1 MKKKVF
7 YFSNNFLNEDYLKA
21 VQFKDINFDYEYGY
35 DYERVIKERLLKAN
49 QDFVNDSEPPKR
61 KSILVSFDNAVTAI
75 DIPIDE
81 QQKLHADTQVNFST
95 SNESS
100 KNSNQNNTASNENTN
115 ENNVIRLPL
124 NDTVQKIDPDAF
136 ANKIKEAVQKYD
148 AQINGQLYSNDSG
161 NNQESGV
168 ESHETNRNL
177 SDSKNSSRNSSPNFN
192 GSHLKGQTPSPPVR
206 SSPDFLEP
214 RKQSIDALNENFDDK
229 YENSDWTESSQTK
242 SDDNISKE
250 VRKQDLVNENR
261 AHEAS
266 SPTEPRQTKPKSGK
280 KNQNRMISFSAASK
294 LNAQS
299 PSPISSLSSSPEPK
313 ANKHNMA
320 ITYAPNPALNSLI
333 RQNTNSFKLQEPLS
347 SDRTTTN
354 TENTNTDTQVSNA
367 DANERNILVEK
378 DGVFKLMTAEEHTAF
393 EQQLRNERKQQQQQ
407 SSSLNSS
414 SSSNLASS
422 NFLPHPPAR
431 MRPKTSVDQ
440 SNNRNNS
447 LKTRFQLIQNKN
459 SQNINTENGNKTSKN
474 NNKPNSLRLSH
485 SADPGNKRAGSSKRY
500 LSLTIQ
506 LVLIVLDGN

>member
-1 MKKKVF
+1 M
-7 YFSNNFLNEDYLKA
+7 
-21 VQFKDINFDYEYGY
+21 
-35 DYERVIKERLLKAN
+35 LKAN

-81 QQKLHADTQVNFST
+81 QQKLQPDAQVDFST
-95 SNESS
+95 SNEIS
-100 KNSNQNNTASNENTN
+100 KNSNPNNTAPNENSN

-148 AQINGQLYSNDSG
+148 AQINSQLYSNESG
-161 NNQESGV
+161 NNQELGV
-168 ESHETNRNL
+168 EAHETNRNL
-177 SDSKNSSRNSSPNFN
+177 SDSKNSSRNSSPTFN
-192 GSHLKGQTPSPPVR
+192 GSHLTGHTPSPPVR

-214 RKQSIDALNENFDDK
+214 RKQHVDTPNENFDDK

-242 SDDNISKE
+242 SDENISKE
-250 VRKQDLVNENR
+250 FKKQDLANETR
-261 AHEAS
+261 PQEAS
-266 SPTEPRQTKPKSGK
+266 SPEPRQTKPKSGK
-280 KNQNRMISFSAASK
+280 KHQNRMISFSAASK

-313 ANKHNMA
+313 SDKHNMA
-320 ITYAPNPALNSLI
+320 ITYAPNPALNTLI

-354 TENTNTDTQVSNA
+354 TENTNTDNQQTTA
-367 DANERNILVEK
+367 EANERNILVEK
-378 DGVFKLMTAEEHTAF
+378 DGVFKLMTAEEHTAY
-393 EQQLRNERKQQQQQ
+393 EKQLRNERKQQQQ

-440 SNNRNNS
+440 SNSRSNS
-447 LKTRFQLIQNKN
+447 LKTRFQLIQNNNN
-459 SQNINTENGNKTSKN
+459 SQNINTQNADKTNKN
-474 NNKPNSLRLSH
+474 NNKSNSVRLSH
-485 SADPGNKRAGSSKRY
+485 SADPGNKRVGSSKR
-500 LSLTIQ
+500 
-506 LVLIVLDGN
+506 